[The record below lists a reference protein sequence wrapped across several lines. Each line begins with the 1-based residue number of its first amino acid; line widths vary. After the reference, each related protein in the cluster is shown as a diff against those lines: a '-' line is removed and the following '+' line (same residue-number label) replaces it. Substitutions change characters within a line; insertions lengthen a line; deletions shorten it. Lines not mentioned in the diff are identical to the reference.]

1 LDPRR
6 WRCGD
11 RCATGE
17 RLRRSVDRGRDT
29 RWTARGLPT
38 GCPHPC
44 PPTASPSPHFHR
56 WRPDGRN
63 RRHHFDFFQPL
74 LRANA
79 LRASLAHPSPLP
91 NRDGRG
97 SRPEWPGEPR
107 RGAPG
112 GSKGRPTAGQGGG
125 TPPPLGGSD
134 HPPLGGFW
142 RGRGSRP
149 KGGGTPSGG
158 APRSV
163 FDRAKNAALIDL
175 RESKHESVKNQ
186 WVRGGGAEASCFR
199 TPGSQLLPGVFR
211 KLESSCIFC
220 EQQTGTLM
228 RKTCANLPH
237 LRQLE
242 RRENRVRVNGFR
254 QNGRHMKRG
263 PA

>member
-1 LDPRR
+1 MDPRR

-11 RCATGE
+11 RYATG
-17 RLRRSVDRGRDT
+17 RRFA
-29 RWTARGLPT
+29 ARGQEQGHPVDSPGAAHRLPPPLPT
-38 GCPHPC
+38 GCPAFPTF
-44 PPTASPSPHFHR
+44 PPLAAC
-56 WRPDGRN
+56 GRD

-158 APRSV
+158 APRSA

-175 RESKHESVKNQ
+175 REHKHESVKNQ
-186 WVRGGGAEASCFR
+186 WVKGGGRVTSCD
-199 TPGSQLLPGVFR
+199 PGSGHQL
-211 KLESSCIFC
+211 
-220 EQQTGTLM
+220 
-228 RKTCANLPH
+228 
-237 LRQLE
+237 
-242 RRENRVRVNGFR
+242 
-254 QNGRHMKRG
+254 
-263 PA
+263 

>member
-1 LDPRR
+1 MDPRR

-29 RWTARGLPT
+29 PWTAPGAAHRLPPPLPT
-38 GCPHPC
+38 DFLAFPTF
-44 PPTASPSPHFHR
+44 PPLAAC
-56 WRPDGRN
+56 GRD
-63 RRHHFDFFQPL
+63 RRRNFDFFQPL

-79 LRASLAHPSPLP
+79 LRASLAPFAARP
-91 NRDGRG
+91 DGRG

-125 TPPPLGGSD
+125 TPPPLGGPAY
-134 HPPLGGFW
+134 PPLGGFW

-175 RESKHESVKNQ
+175 RERKPGVLKNQ
-186 WVRGGGAEASCFR
+186 
-199 TPGSQLLPGVFR
+199 
-211 KLESSCIFC
+211 
-220 EQQTGTLM
+220 
-228 RKTCANLPH
+228 
-237 LRQLE
+237 
-242 RRENRVRVNGFR
+242 
-254 QNGRHMKRG
+254 
-263 PA
+263 

>member
-1 LDPRR
+1 MDPRR

-11 RCATGE
+11 RYATGE

-29 RWTARGLPT
+29 PWTAPGAAHRLPPPLPT
-38 GCPHPC
+38 DCLAFPTF
-44 PPTASPSPHFHR
+44 PPLAAC
-56 WRPDGRN
+56 GRDQ
-63 RRHHFDFFQPL
+63 RRNFDFFPTPL
-74 LRANA
+74 RGCRPCA
-79 LRASLAHPSPLP
+79 LRLPHPFPLP

-158 APRSV
+158 APRSAL
-163 FDRAKNAALIDL
+163 DRAKNAALIDL
-175 RESKHESVKNQ
+175 RERKHESLKNQ
-186 WVRGGGAEASCFR
+186 WVKGGGRVTSCDP
-199 TPGSQLLPGVFR
+199 TPGHQL
-211 KLESSCIFC
+211 
-220 EQQTGTLM
+220 
-228 RKTCANLPH
+228 
-237 LRQLE
+237 
-242 RRENRVRVNGFR
+242 
-254 QNGRHMKRG
+254 
-263 PA
+263 